1 MISLWNKKKVKP
13 KTDEYEVLE
22 KNNSFIMEKAREQM
36 RERQNL
42 LLTLTL
48 ERAKHEIKEETQN
61 E

>member
-48 ERAKHEIKEETQN
+48 ERAKHEIKEETRN
-61 E
+61 

>member
-1 MISLWNKKKVKP
+1 MISLWKKKKVKP